1 MPRRSGPHNAI
12 GTVLYN
18 CGNTRFRINPA
29 HRIFSA
35 GWGREGCNPSCQNN
49 ESNKSCRYG
58 DVNKANNL
66 KNRALSYIPDTSLL
80 RFAEQYSFIPAFK
93 KLKNSS
99 EIPGGSLDFFL
110 ELLELLLGSLAA
122 RSRLLRE
129 LFCLGLLRF
138 VQLLQLFLTRW
149 QTVTS
154 LRLSF
159 SFL

>member
-1 MPRRSGPHNAI
+1 LQFA
-12 GTVLYN
+12 Y
-18 CGNTRFRINPA
+18 
-29 HRIFSA
+29 
-35 GWGREGCNPSCQNN
+35 Q
-49 ESNKSCRYG
+49 Y
-58 DVNKANNL
+58 
-66 KNRALSYIPDTSLL
+66 LL
-80 RFAEQYSFIPAFK
+80 IAAFK
-93 KLKNSS
+93 KIKNSS

-154 LRLSF
+154 LTFIFFIPINIPVSLYEPAVRKIENQTCPAAVLQ
-159 SFL
+159 FLTVGSVGLKISEPGPALPADPPAP